1 VHALGLAPIL
11 LLAGTFDGAAAQRH
25 AAALAALGPHP
36 LGSPRARAAAEYVAA
51 QFRQAGLDEVH
62 FQEFVEHGLR
72 GQNVIGVLR
81 APGPEF
87 VVIGAH
93 HDTAPAAP
101 GAYDDGGGVGVLIE
115 AARVLSRAPARP
127 RTLVFVS
134 WDGEESE
141 ALFPDRAVGSRAYAR
156 SLGGGIQNLVAAL
169 VIEMCGWEGGRPVLH
184 PIAYADPL
192 RPGRSVV
199 APDWLVRA
207 ALDGSRGR
215 QAPLGVGD
223 PYLSWLY
230 QPAVRTFRA
239 TLYGD
244 DLSLLQA
251 GAPAVF
257 ASDSSFSAFYPW
269 YHQSTDTSD
278 KVDADALARMG
289 RAVLAAS
296 AALER
301 APRGE
306 SGRSDWFAA
315 SGWVIGRSGLL
326 ALGALSAVPV
336 LAAGLK
342 AGGILLGVRV
352 LQLGLFAL
360 VLYRHPVPIL
370 WVFLLPNLLLPLATR
385 RWFRLATWAPLVAL
399 LALGVAAWRRGMV
412 AGVWLAPWELTAAAL
427 ALALCHLRAPT
438 ARRGARATRAGR
450 RGRAGETSRPRR

>member
-1 VHALGLAPIL
+1 M
-11 LLAGTFDGAAAQRH
+11 LLAGAFDGAAAHRH

-51 QFRQAGLDEVH
+51 QFRQAGLDEVR
-62 FQEFVEHGLR
+62 FQEFAAHGLR
-72 GQNVIGVLR
+72 GQNVIGALR

-93 HDTAPAAP
+93 HDTVPGAP

-115 AARVLSRAPARP
+115 AARALSRAPARP

-141 ALFPDRAVGSRAYAR
+141 ALGPDKAAGSRAYAR
-156 SLGGGIQNLVAAL
+156 SLGSGIQSLVGAL
-169 VIEMCGWEGGRPVLH
+169 VIEMCGWQGGRPVLH
-184 PIAYADPL
+184 PIAYPDPL
-192 RPGRSVV
+192 RPGRTVI
-199 APDWLVRA
+199 APEWLVRA
-207 ALDGSRGR
+207 ALAGSRAR
-215 QAPLGVGD
+215 EAPLGLGD

-239 TLYGD
+239 GLYGD

-289 RAVLAAS
+289 RAVLGAA

-301 APRGE
+301 APRVA
-306 SGRSDWFAA
+306 SVQTDWFAA
-315 SGWVIGRSGLL
+315 SGRVIGRSGLL
-326 ALGALSAVPV
+326 ALGALSAIPA

-342 AGGILLGVRV
+342 AGGVLLGARA

-360 VLYRHPVPIL
+360 VLYRHPVPVL
-370 WVFLLPNLLLPLATR
+370 WVFLLPNLLLPIAGS
-385 RWFRLATWAPLVAL
+385 RWLRLASWAPLAAL
-399 LALGVAAWRRGMV
+399 VGLGVAAWRRGLV
-412 AGVWLAPWELTAAAL
+412 AGVWLAPWELAAAAL
-427 ALALCHLRAPT
+427 ALALLHLRAPSP
-438 ARRGARATRAGR
+438 RARARSPRAVR
-450 RGRAGETSRPRR
+450 RGRVR